1 MKSNLSKKFLAGV
14 IMITF
19 AVFAIAQDKQY
30 SLNEDKSK
38 VALIVDLKQTKY
50 TVADIQYNKRGTA
63 LLEAKVYTLGINMD
77 TIGSWSALSNKNKI
91 WKLNIDV
98 PQATGFFVRFD
109 DFYLPEGA
117 KLYVYNKDN
126 TSDAVVYIHS
136 DNPSGGAYSIEN
148 LKGDNVVLEYVVSD
162 KVTELPRILLSD
174 VGYKYTNG
182 NGEHS
187 DFNTS
192 ASCMINVN
200 CPDAEN
206 WQYQKKGVVLL
217 RMTKSDNKT
226 YLCSGSL
233 INNTNND
240 KTPYLLTADH
250 CFENMSVDQ
259 IPDNTSFI
267 FEYEYPT
274 CQMEKGAQ
282 APKYKYHKGSEVMVI
297 NPISGGSDGALLKLS
312 ESIPDDWDVYF
323 NGWNRENK
331 ATSSGAVIHHPMGDV
346 KKISFYE
353 KEPVSGRWNSSSPS
367 GTHWVVTYSKG
378 ATQGGSSGSPI
389 FNSAGLIIGTLTGG
403 NNQLCNLTEPDYYG
417 KMWYHWNQYPDAS
430 RHMSKYLDP
439 INLGV
444 TKLAGLNNNDDIEK
458 NIVLDNNDL
467 SIILNTNSE
476 VTILDGNGDYTV
488 SSSDNKI
495 VAAEINDNKI
505 TIKALK
511 YGAAIIEVR
520 DKKSKMAAIKVQVV
534 STVKYAITGTKTL
547 TVTLNKED
555 DSIKRV
561 RIINLNGD
569 TVIDKKGLDVKEQV
583 IDMSILPRDTY
594 IIQTMTKNGAKKA
607 EKITW

>member
-1 MKSNLSKKFLAGV
+1 MKSNLSKKFLSGV
-14 IMITF
+14 IIL
-19 AVFAIAQDKQY
+19 ASVVSVVAQDKQY
-30 SLNEDKSK
+30 TLNEDKSQ
-38 VALIVDLKQTKY
+38 VSLIVDLKQTKY

-77 TIGSWSALSNKNKI
+77 TIGSWSALSNKDKI

-98 PQATGFFVRFD
+98 PQATGFFIRFD

-117 KLYVYNKDN
+117 KLYVYNKNN
-126 TSDAVVYIHS
+126 TTDAVVYNHS
-136 DNPSGGAYSIEN
+136 DNPSGGPYSIEN
-148 LKGDNVVLEYVVSD
+148 LKGDNVVLEYVIPE
-162 KVTELPRILLSD
+162 KIAETPRILLSD

-187 DFNTS
+187 DFDTS

-217 RMTKSDNKT
+217 RMTKSDRKT

-250 CFENMSVDQ
+250 CFENMTVDQ

-274 CQMEKGAQ
+274 CEMEAGAQ
-282 APKYKYHKGSEVMVI
+282 APRYKYHKGSEVMVL
-297 NPISGGSDGALLKLS
+297 NPINGGSDGALLKLT

-331 ATSSGAVIHHPMGDV
+331 ASSSGAIIHHPMGDV

-353 KEPVSGRWNSSSPS
+353 KELSTGTWSGSATNA
-367 GTHWVVTYSKG
+367 HWVVTYTKG

-389 FNSAGLIIGTLTGG
+389 FNPAGLIIGTLTGG
-403 NNQLCNLTEPDYYG
+403 ENNSCDLTIPDYYG
-417 KMWYHWNQYPDAS
+417 KLWYHWDQYPDANK
-430 RHMSKYLDP
+430 HMSKYLDP
-439 INLGV
+439 TNTGV

-467 SIILNTNSE
+467 SMILNTTTE

-488 SSSDNKI
+488 SSSNSNI
-495 VAAEINDNKI
+495 VSAELNSSKVI
-505 TIKALK
+505 IKALDF
-511 YGAAIIEVR
+511 GSALINIT
-520 DKKSKMAAIKVQVV
+520 DKKNKAAQITVSVV

-555 DSIKRV
+555 DSIRRI

-569 TVIDKKGLDVKEQV
+569 TVIDKKGLDVKEEP
-583 IDMSILPRDTY
+583 IDISILPRDTY
-594 IIQTMTKNGAKKA
+594 IIQTITKNGTKKA